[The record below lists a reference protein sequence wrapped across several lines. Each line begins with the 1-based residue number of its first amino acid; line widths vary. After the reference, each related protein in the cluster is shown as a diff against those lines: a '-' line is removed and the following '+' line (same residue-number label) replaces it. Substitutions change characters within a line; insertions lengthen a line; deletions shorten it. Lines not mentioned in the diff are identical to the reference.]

1 MLISFVI
8 PFYNEEKNLF
18 EFLTSLKES
27 IDSFENYEFE
37 IILINDSSTDNGR
50 ELVLDFISNDGRF
63 RLIDNIKNSGQT
75 ACFRKGF
82 SIIKGEYV
90 FRIDSDLQ
98 DDPRDLKYF
107 ISKIDQNP
115 DVIMGV
121 RENRKHHKLLR
132 IATAVYSVIV
142 IALLDSP
149 FRDSGSFV
157 AFRTKYIKDLPL
169 KNNDHRYLP
178 LIVLERGGV
187 NIREVIV
194 KHSRRLHGSSSYTV
208 FSKIF
213 LGFPELIFFII
224 KLKMGF
230 YSHKNKS

>member
-1 MLISFVI
+1 MLVSFVI
-8 PFYNEEKNLF
+8 PFYNEEENLF
-18 EFLTSLKES
+18 EFLTLLKES
-27 IDSFENYEFE
+27 IDLLEEYEFE
-37 IILINDSSTDNGR
+37 IILINDSSSDNGR
-50 ELVLDFISNDGRF
+50 ELVLDFIKDDDRF
-63 RLIDNIKNSGQT
+63 KLIDNIKNSGQT

>member
-75 ACFRKGF
+75 ACFLKGF
-82 SIIKGEYV
+82 DMVKGEYT

-98 DDPRDLKYF
+98 DNPRDLKYF
-107 ISKIDQNP
+107 MEKVNQSP
-115 DVIMGV
+115 DIIMGV
-121 RENRKHHKLLR
+121 RENRKHHRLLR
-132 IATAVYSVIV
+132 MATAIYSVIV
-142 IALLDSP
+142 IALIDSP

-157 AFRTKYIKDLPL
+157 GFKTKYIRDIPL

-194 KHSRRLHGSSSYTV
+194 RHRPRIYGSSSYTV
-208 FSKIF
+208 FSKIV

-224 KLKMGF
+224 RLKTGY
-230 YSHKNKS
+230 YSRKNTP

>member
-37 IILINDSSTDNGR
+37 IILINDSSSDNGR
-50 ELVLDFISNDGRF
+50 ELVLDFIKDDDRF
-63 RLIDNIKNSGQT
+63 KLIDNIKNSGQT
-75 ACFRKGF
+75 VCFLKGF
-82 SIIKGEYV
+82 SMVKGEYT

-98 DDPRDLKYF
+98 DNPGDLKYF
-107 ISKIDQNP
+107 MSKINENP
-115 DVIMGV
+115 DIIMGV
-121 RENRKHHKLLR
+121 RENRKHHRLLR
-132 IATAVYSVIV
+132 MATAIYSVIV
-142 IALLDSP
+142 IALVDSP

-157 AFRTKYIKDLPL
+157 AFKTKYIRSLPL

>member
-1 MLISFVI
+1 MLVSFVI
-8 PFYNEEKNLF
+8 PFYNEEENLF
-18 EFLTSLKES
+18 EFLTLLKES
-27 IDSFENYEFE
+27 IDLLEEYEFE
-37 IILINDSSTDNGR
+37 IILINDSSSDNGR
-50 ELVLDFISNDGRF
+50 ELVLDFIKDDDRF
-63 RLIDNIKNSGQT
+63 KLIDNIKNSGQT

-187 NIREVIV
+187 NVKEVIV
-194 KHSRRLHGSSSYTV
+194 RHNPRRSGKSSYTV
-208 FSKIF
+208 FSKLF
-213 LGFPELIFFII
+213 FGFPELMLFVI
-224 KLKMGF
+224 KLKMKV
-230 YSHKNKS
+230 YSVR